1 MTRRRGALAAL
12 PLILL
17 LVGLVG
23 GGSVAAS
30 PSTGAAPTAA
40 PVAAQFG
47 SEGIRSYEVGVT
59 INSDGSVDVTER
71 IAYDFGSNRRR
82 GIFRRIPV
90 RYPYEQRNEDG
101 SLQDDG
107 RRWQRRTPIS
117 GFRVTSPTAPTQVE
131 RTDEDDYAVF
141 RIGNPNRFITGT
153 HDYELRYRLGSVMN
167 GFDEHDELYLDV
179 IGTQWDV
186 PIESVTA
193 TISADGAPERV
204 ACYAGPE
211 GSRLTCDRAEIV
223 GNEAQF
229 AHARLAPR
237 EGLSAV
243 VALPKGVV
251 AEPEPDVV
259 ELWSVRHAF
268 DPGAPK
274 VATGGVVLAG
284 GLAGVGWLLWRNG
297 RDRRF
302 AGSAIDAAFG
312 NETGEVERVPLRE
325 QQAAPVEFVPPDGI
339 RPGHMGTLWDEHAHP
354 LDVSAMI
361 VDLAVRGYLRIDEL
375 SPPSKSIFG
384 ERPGDYRFVK
394 LRPADQELLRAEQ
407 LLLDAIFQT
416 RDEVLLSNLRTKFAS
431 RLSLVQG
438 ALYDDTVKAGWFP
451 TRPDRVR
458 ARWHAIGLGVTILGA
473 GLAALIIWKTS
484 WGLAALPLPVI
495 GLVLL
500 ALGSKFPHRTAK
512 GTAMLSR
519 VQGFK
524 ELFDVGEGERQRWL
538 EDKGAFSRYLPY
550 AIVFGCAERWAET
563 FAELG
568 ATPEEMG
575 IGVWYTSP
583 YPINP
588 FAFGWVVGSFS
599 TTTTGSIAAAAQPTT
614 SGGGISGG
622 SGFGGGGFSGG
633 GFGGGGGGSW

>member
-1 MTRRRGALAAL
+1 VRSPRRVALAAL
-12 PLILL
+12 SLVLVLL
-17 LVGLVG
+17 GLAG
-23 GGSVAAS
+23 ASAAAS
-30 PSTGAAPTAA
+30 PGAPAA
-40 PVAAQFG
+40 AAQAG
-47 SEGIRSYEVGVT
+47 TEHIRSYDVGVT
-59 INSDGSVDVTER
+59 INHDGSVDVTER
-71 IAYDFGSNRRR
+71 IDYDFGPNERR

-90 RYPYEQRNEDG
+90 RYPYEKRNADG

-107 RRWQRRTPIS
+107 RRWQRVTPIT
-117 GFRVTSPTAPTQVE
+117 GFRVSSPDAPTQVE
-131 RTDEDDYAVF
+131 RTEQDDYDVF
-141 RIGNPNRFITGT
+141 RIGDPNRYLTGAHT
-153 HDYELRYRLGSVMN
+153 YEIRYRLGSVMN
-167 GFDEHDELYLDV
+167 GFEDHDELYLDV
-179 IGTQWDV
+179 IGNQWDV
-186 PIESVTA
+186 PIDSVSA
-193 TISADGAPERV
+193 TITADGAPNRV

-223 GNEAQF
+223 GKSAEFAQQ
-229 AHARLAPR
+229 HLDPR
-237 EGLSAV
+237 SGLTVV

-251 AEPEPDVV
+251 AEPEPDVI
-259 ELWSVRHAF
+259 ELWSIRHAF
-268 DPGAPK
+268 DPAAPK

-302 AGSAIDAAFG
+302 AGSAVDAAFG
-312 NETGEVERVPLRE
+312 SDTGQAEPVPLRDRGPI
-325 QQAAPVEFVPPDGI
+325 PVEFVPPDGI
-339 RPGHMGTLWDEHAHP
+339 RPGHMGTLWDERAHS

-361 VDLAVRGYLRIDEL
+361 VDLAVRGYLRIDEVT
-375 SPPSKSIFG
+375 PPTKSMFG
-384 ERPGDYRFVK
+384 DTGGDYRFVK
-394 LRPADQELLRAEQ
+394 LRESGADLLNAER
-407 LLLDAIFQT
+407 LLLDAIFQSG
-416 RDEVLLSNLRTKFAS
+416 DQVLLSALRTKFAS
-431 RLSLVQG
+431 RLALVQG

-458 ARWHAIGLGVTILGA
+458 ARWHAIGLVVTVLGA

-484 WGLAALPLPVI
+484 WGLAAIPLPVI

-500 ALGSKFPHRTAK
+500 AFGGRFPHRTPK

-519 VQGFK
+519 VRGFK
-524 ELFDVGEGERQRWL
+524 QLFDVGEGERQRFI
-538 EDKGAFSRYLPY
+538 EDKGLFSKYLPY
-550 AIVFGCAERWAET
+550 AIVFGCAERWAQT

-588 FAFGWVVGSFS
+588 FMFGWVMGSFS
-599 TTTTGSIAAAAQPTT
+599 TTTTGSISMAAPPTT
-614 SGGGISGG
+614 GGGGIGGG